1 VKKIKTF
8 IQACKKLGLDASK
21 LPDVSCLPDIHQKAI
36 IAHYKLIIIAQAL
49 NDGWQPNWNDS
60 NQGKYYP
67 WFEIK
72 VDTKSPGGSGLVCSN
87 FSNWYA
93 YSNVGSRLCF
103 KDWETAKYAG
113 TTFKQL
119 YEEYFL
125 IS

>member
-72 VDTKSPGGSGLVCSN
+72 ADTKSPGGSGLVYHYCDL
-87 FSNWYA
+87 WYTLSMLVPA
-93 YSNVGSRLCF
+93 FASKIGKRLNTQVRLLNNCMRNI
-103 KDWETAKYAG
+103 
-113 TTFKQL
+113 
-119 YEEYFL
+119 FL
-125 IS
+125 